1 MCAIRYR
8 PRRGTPHTFRD
19 NARRSN
25 ARRSDMKSG
34 FGLDSM
40 IAEKTSAGDAG
51 AVQRRLRE
59 LIAAL
64 DRRVPHLERLDE
76 VEIAR
81 AAAALR
87 KKAVQ
92 RLTEVETE
100 RDGSN

>member
-1 MCAIRYR
+1 
-8 PRRGTPHTFRD
+8 
-19 NARRSN
+19 
-25 ARRSDMKSG
+25 
-34 FGLDSM
+34 
-40 IAEKTSAGDAG
+40 
-51 AVQRRLRE
+51 LRE

-76 VEIAR
+76 VDIAR